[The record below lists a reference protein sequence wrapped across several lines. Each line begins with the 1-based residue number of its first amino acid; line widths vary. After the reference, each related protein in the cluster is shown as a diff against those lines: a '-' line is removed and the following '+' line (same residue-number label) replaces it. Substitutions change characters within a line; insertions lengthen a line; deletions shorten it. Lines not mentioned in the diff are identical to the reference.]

1 MDVLSNGLSTFLN
14 VEVNVFCLII
24 ISLTFVFT
32 VKLFRKQGWKRPT
45 EAVLT
50 AGMICL
56 ALLSDILYW
65 LLGYLGKLN
74 PASVYLLRGIYFSAM
89 IATSAAYI
97 SYIIFRLR
105 YTKHDRRTAC
115 IHIWMPAMIIVIMT
129 ITTPVNNLFYYVDE
143 EGVFARGN
151 MFHIYTAIQLAYFVV
166 GAVLSIHRF
175 RHEEYKQDLYISMG
189 LFIFAIP
196 ATIFFVIQ
204 AFTAYNAYSVGI
216 TISSLSFSAAMIYGQ
231 CRNAYRIMNDI
242 ASELDEERKYT
253 KFFMVSYFGCFYVNL
268 DTHKFKVYAG
278 DVSKYEQ
285 TDDFFVFA
293 KSYCANIVAGEDG
306 VSIMNLLKPDLIRNI
321 LKGDKEYQIIVRDAN
336 KEDSQKYIMMHFVRG
351 EDENHV
357 AIGFNDVDSVVR
369 RRHIE
374 QRRLDHSHQ
383 IIEMLGGVV
392 EARNLESGEHIQR
405 VKRYTRAICEF
416 LMANDSDC
424 GLDFHKVELISSASA
439 LHDVGKIMIRDNILL
454 KPDKL
459 TAEEFESIKTHTTI
473 GCQLIQ
479 KMMDDTDEEYYKYCC
494 EIALNHHEK
503 YDGKG
508 YPNGL
513 KGEEIPLSAQI
524 VSLADVLDA
533 LTSKRVYKDAYP
545 FDVAF
550 KMILDGECG
559 AYSERLLSSF
569 EKAKD
574 KLLELSQKMG
584 TTPSR

>member
-1 MDVLSNGLSTFLN
+1 MNGLSNGLSTFLN
-14 VEVNVFCLII
+14 IEVNVFCLII
-24 ISLTFVFT
+24 IAMTFVFT
-32 VKLFRKQGWKRPT
+32 VKLFKKQGWKRPK
-45 EAVLT
+45 EAVMT
-50 AGMICL
+50 AGMICV

-74 PASVYLLRGIYFSAM
+74 PACVYILRGIYFSAM

-105 YTKHDRRTAC
+105 FMRRDKGTAS
-115 IHIWMPAMIIVIMT
+115 IMIWMPAMMIIIMT
-129 ITTPVNNLFYYVDE
+129 ITTPVNKLFYYANADGSFV
-143 EGVFARGN
+143 RGAF
-151 MFHIYTAIQLAYFVV
+151 FHVYTAIQLGYFII
-166 GAVLSIHRF
+166 GAILSIYRYK
-175 RHEEYKQDLYISMG
+175 HEEFKQDLYISMG

-196 ATIFFVIQ
+196 ASIFFIIQ
-204 AFTAYNAYSVGI
+204 AFTTYNAYSVGI
-216 TISSLSFSAAMIYGQ
+216 TISSLSFSASMIYGQ
-231 CRNAYRIMNDI
+231 CRNAYRIMNEI
-242 ASELDEERKYT
+242 GEQLDEERKYT
-253 KFFMVSYFGCFYVNL
+253 KYFMVSYFGCFYVDLN
-268 DTHKFKVYAG
+268 THEFKVYAG
-278 DVSKYEQ
+278 DVSEYENL
-285 TDDFFVFA
+285 DDFFVFA

-321 LKGDKEYQIIVRDAN
+321 LKGDNEYQIIVRDAH
-336 KEDSQKYIMMHFVRG
+336 KADSQKYIMMHFVRG

-383 IIEMLGGVV
+383 VIEMLGGVV

-416 LMANDSDC
+416 LMANNPEC

-454 KPDKL
+454 KPEKL
-459 TAEEFESIKTHTTI
+459 TEEEFEAIKTHTTI

-479 KMMDDTDEEYYKYCC
+479 KMMDGSDEEYYKYCC

-503 YDGKG
+503 YDGRG

-545 FDVAF
+545 FDEAF

-559 AYSERLLSSF
+559 AYSERLLGSF
-569 EKAKD
+569 VKAKD
-574 KLLELSQKMG
+574 KLYELSQKMG
-584 TTPSR
+584 TSPY